1 MDIDPKDLPSVHIFL
16 KIVERFL
23 DEVQVDPKWEEPL
36 NDARLAMECV
46 NVMLTKPVP
55 GTDPCKGL
63 IRQIIAQ
70 KYPFIKE

>member
-23 DEVQVDPKWEEPL
+23 DEVQVDQKWEEHL

-46 NVMLTKPVP
+46 NVMLTKPIP

-63 IRQIIAQ
+63 IRQIIAD

>member
-1 MDIDPKDLPSVHIFL
+1 MDINPQDLPSVHIFL

-23 DEVQVDPKWEEPL
+23 DEVKVDPKWEEHL

-46 NVMLTKPVP
+46 NVMLAKPVP
-55 GTDPCKGL
+55 GVDPCKGL
-63 IRQIIAQ
+63 IRQLIAD